1 MSAAFELTR
10 VSVVRPGK
18 ILLNNITWSV
28 EIGERWVVLG
38 PNGAGKSTLMQ
49 VVGATMFPSSGT
61 ADVLGYRLGEVDVFD
76 LRTRIGHTGTSIA
89 ERIR

>member
-1 MSAAFELTR
+1 MSSAFELTR

-18 ILLNNITWSV
+18 ILLDNVSWSV
-28 EIGERWVVLG
+28 EVGERWVVLG

-61 ADVLGYRLGEVDVFD
+61 ADVLGHRPRGYRSP
-76 LRTRIGHTGTSIA
+76 RRCP
-89 ERIR
+89 R